1 MIIILK
7 NMKPI
12 KILAFCVSLVVLAAF
27 TYNKTSFGFGQKELM
42 ATIKEAPSDTK
53 GFALLEL
60 FTSEG
65 CSSCPAAD
73 ALLARIQQEAQ
84 DKPIY
89 VLAYHVDYWDRLGW
103 KDIFSNPDF
112 TRRQNEYGGWM
123 NLNSVYTPQ
132 VVINGKKE
140 CVGSDASALNR
151 AITGALATVP
161 SATVVLSARQNGDK
175 LTVDYEV
182 SGGSV
187 KDRLSIAVVQKLA
200 VSKVERGEN
209 SGRTLTHAQIVRELQ
224 QVSLT
229 AEKKGSSS
237 IKLPQG
243 FTAAG
248 WEVVGFVQNARNG
261 EVLGVAKAVLN

>member
-27 TYNKTSFGFGQKELM
+27 TYNKTVLSQKELSSS
-42 ATIKEAPSDTK
+42 IKEIPEDTK

-73 ALLARIQQEAQ
+73 ALLAKIQQEAQ
-84 DKPIY
+84 GKPIY

-103 KDIFSNPDF
+103 KDIFSNRDF

-132 VVINGKKE
+132 VVINGSNE
-140 CVGSDASALNR
+140 AVG
-151 AITGALATVP
+151 
-161 SATVVLSARQNGDK
+161 
-175 LTVDYEV
+175 
-182 SGGSV
+182 
-187 KDRLSIAVVQKLA
+187 
-200 VSKVERGEN
+200 
-209 SGRTLTHAQIVRELQ
+209 
-224 QVSLT
+224 
-229 AEKKGSSS
+229 
-237 IKLPQG
+237 
-243 FTAAG
+243 
-248 WEVVGFVQNARNG
+248 
-261 EVLGVAKAVLN
+261 